1 MTNKSSSINT
11 FFKTSVILVLFLTMA
26 GLVIFK
32 TGVLDGK
39 GSSNGGLS
47 GIVSV
52 MGTVKLADL
61 NLSKGEI
68 RKINRAVATHKATF
82 NQVDLYL
89 DVKDG
94 FRDITTKTVL
104 VWAMVLETNDE
115 CEVRSWSR
123 KTDRGD
129 LVPQMVMYMNKAAKE
144 YEEFKRF
151 PDVKQN
157 FKCLYI

>member
-61 NLSKGEI
+61 NLSKREI
-68 RKINRAVATHKATF
+68 RKINRAVAAHKATF
-82 NQVDLYL
+82 RSEERRGGN
-89 DVKDG
+89 
-94 FRDITTKTVL
+94 
-104 VWAMVLETNDE
+104 E
-115 CEVRSWSR
+115 C
-123 KTDRGD
+123 
-129 LVPQMVMYMNKAAKE
+129 
-144 YEEFKRF
+144 
-151 PDVKQN
+151 
-157 FKCLYI
+157 